1 MDPREYIGF
10 QELEAIKGIS
20 VGIRQ
25 EKHSKGS
32 NFEAA
37 GNNTESINAKTTGNN
52 LMEARGQGKPRVLK
66 PHSHIE

>member
-1 MDPREYIGF
+1 MG
-10 QELEAIKGIS
+10 L
-20 VGIRQ
+20 RQ

-52 LMEARGQGKPRVLK
+52 LMEARGQGKPRGAEA
-66 PHSHIE
+66 SFSY

>member
-10 QELEAIKGIS
+10 QR
-20 VGIRQ
+20 VGKRKRVSQLGLSQ

-37 GNNTESINAKTTGNN
+37 GNNTESINAGNSNN
-52 LMEARGQGKPRVLK
+52 LMEARGQGKPRGAEA
-66 PHSHIE
+66 SFSY